1 MVNDEVKY
9 QHEFA
14 LLRMTE
20 AKLEAESR
28 VKELEALLMQKD
40 AYIDHL
46 EVQL

>member
-1 MVNDEVKY
+1 
-9 QHEFA
+9 
-14 LLRMTE
+14 MTE

-28 VKELEALLMQKD
+28 VKELEALLKQKD